1 MTDGLHCGPLGGQEK
16 GVGGAEEQERS
27 PRDNEVSCV
36 TDTVDLPS
44 VQTLQNVEGNLL
56 GADVAI
62 RSRS

>member
-1 MTDGLHCGPLGGQEK
+1 MTDDCTVGLCGGKRKVL
-16 GVGGAEEQERS
+16 GGAEEQEQT
-27 PRDNEVSCV
+27 PRDNEVSCD
-36 TDTVDLPS
+36 TDTVDLPN

>member
-1 MTDGLHCGPLGGQEK
+1 ML
-16 GVGGAEEQERS
+16 GGAEEQEQT

-36 TDTVDLPS
+36 TDTVDLPN

>member
-1 MTDGLHCGPLGGQEK
+1 MGLWGGRGKRKVLGE
-16 GVGGAEEQERS
+16 AEEQEQT
-27 PRDNEVSCV
+27 PRDNEVSCA
-36 TDTVDLPS
+36 TDTVDLPN